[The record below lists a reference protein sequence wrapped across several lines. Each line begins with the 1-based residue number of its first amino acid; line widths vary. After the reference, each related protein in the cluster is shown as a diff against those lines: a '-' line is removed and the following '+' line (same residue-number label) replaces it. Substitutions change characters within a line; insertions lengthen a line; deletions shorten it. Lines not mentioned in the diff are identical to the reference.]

1 MKWIK
6 CCIFVARLAMSIRMR
21 PKKERKM
28 GKFDSYKIDLR
39 GMQEVNASYDLS
51 VDNEFFAHI
60 DGPEVQK
67 GKVQVKLDVHRTVDV
82 YEMSFVLDGVVV
94 VNCDRCLDEMDLDI
108 HTTGQLQ
115 VKLGADYGEQGDVV
129 IIPEAEGVINVAWY
143 IYEFVALAIPM
154 KHVHAP
160 GKCNKE
166 MSGKLNKHL
175 LRSTDDEDF
184 GEAITFGDEADEA
197 EAPVDPRWEGLKKI
211 INN

>member
-1 MKWIK
+1 
-6 CCIFVARLAMSIRMR
+6 
-21 PKKERKM
+21 M

-39 GMQEVNASYDLS
+39 GMREVNASYDWS

-67 GKVQVKLDVHRTVDV
+67 GKVKVTLDVHRSVDV
-82 YEMSFVLDGVVV
+82 YELSFTIDGTVVV
-94 VNCDRCLDEMDLDI
+94 ICDRCLDEMDLDV
-108 HTTGQLQ
+108 HTTGELQ

-175 LRSTDDEDF
+175 LRSADEEGFDS
-184 GEAITFGDEADEA
+184 EAITFDDEAGEA
-197 EAPVDPRWEGLKKI
+197 ETAVDPRWEGLKKI

>member
-1 MKWIK
+1 
-6 CCIFVARLAMSIRMR
+6 
-21 PKKERKM
+21 M

-39 GMQEVNASYDLS
+39 SMKGVNASYDLS

-67 GKVQVKLDVHRTVDV
+67 GKVLVTLNVHRSVDV
-82 YEMSFVLDGVVV
+82 YEMDFVLEGTIKVS
-94 VNCDRCLDEMDLDI
+94 CDRCLDEMDLDI
-108 HTTGQLQ
+108 HTKGNLQ

-129 IIPEAEGVINVAWY
+129 IIPEAEGIINVAWY
-143 IYEFVALAIPM
+143 IYEFIALAIPM

-166 MSGKLNKHL
+166 MSGKLSKHL
-175 LRSTDDEDF
+175 LRSADDEEF
-184 GEAITFGDEADEA
+184 EGSEVITFGDETDEA
-197 EAPVDPRWEGLKKI
+197 ETPVDPRWEGLKKI

>member
-1 MKWIK
+1 
-6 CCIFVARLAMSIRMR
+6 
-21 PKKERKM
+21 M

-39 GMQEVNASYDLS
+39 GMREVNASYDWNI
-51 VDNEFFAHI
+51 DNEFFAHI

-67 GKVQVKLDVHRTVDV
+67 GKVQVSLDVHRSVDT

-94 VNCDRCLDEMDLDI
+94 VTCDRCLDEMDLDI
-108 HTTGQLQ
+108 HTKGQLQ

-166 MSGKLNKHL
+166 MSGKLSKHL

-184 GEAITFGDEADEA
+184 GGEAITFGNEMDEA

>member
-1 MKWIK
+1 M
-6 CCIFVARLAMSIRMR
+6 ATSIRAQSEM
-21 PKKERKM
+21 KEKM
-28 GKFDSYKIDLR
+28 GRFDSYKIDLR
-39 GMQEVNASYDLS
+39 GMREVNASFDLS

-67 GKVQVKLDVHRTVDV
+67 GRAHITLDVHRTVDV
-82 YEMSFVLDGVVV
+82 YEMDFTIDGVVV
-94 VNCDRCLDEMDLDI
+94 VNCDRCLDEMDLEV
-108 HTTGQLQ
+108 HTTGKLQ

-129 IIPEAEGVINVAWY
+129 IIPESDGVINLAWY
-143 IYEFVALAIPM
+143 IYEFVALAIPI

-175 LRSTDDEDF
+175 LRSADEEDF
-184 GEAITFGDEADEA
+184 GNDAITFSDEADEA
-197 EAPVDPRWEGLKKI
+197 ETPVDPRWEGLKKI